1 MWVFTILLALA
12 IFFNPFNAR
21 TTISSAMRNG
31 ADWIDSIQTTK
42 SSGVEQIVIPNPFYK
57 K

>member
-1 MWVFTILLALA
+1 MWIFTILLALA

-21 TTISSAMRNG
+21 ATISSALRNG

-42 SSGVEQIVIPNPFYK
+42 ASGVEQIVIPNPL
-57 K
+57 